1 MKIICLVVRIII
13 NIILNSCLD
22 RSMATQTVQNFL
34 TLSIVM
40 SPNDKLS
47 PLNIFFLLICTK
59 LTIPKM
65 LI

>member
-13 NIILNSCLD
+13 NIILNSHLD

-34 TLSIVM
+34 TLSIIM
-40 SPNDKLS
+40 FPNDKLS
-47 PLNIFFLLICTK
+47 LLNIFFLLICTK